1 MKPEL
6 IRTAMAVGED
16 GVERLS
22 DSSVIIFGLGGVGS
36 YVFEAL
42 CRAGVGRLTL
52 VDGDTVS
59 LSNINRQ
66 LCALHSTVGM
76 NKTDVLAARAKDINP
91 DCEVKVISEFLTAD
105 NADMFFSERYD
116 FCVDAIDDT
125 SAKKVIAVKCAE
137 KNIPL
142 IASMG
147 TGNKIYPELFRIT
160 DISKTEYCPL
170 CKKMRRLYRE
180 AGVKK
185 VTVLFSTEQPREVM
199 CEIPQEET
207 TGRRPPSSVSFVP
220 GTAGLMIAGHVVR
233 FIVCNKS

>member
-6 IRTAMAVGED
+6 IRTAMAIGED
-16 GVERLS
+16 GVLS
-22 DSSVIIFGLGGVGS
+22 LKNSSVIIFGLGGVGS

-42 CRAGVGRLTL
+42 CRAGVGKLTL

-66 LCALHSTVGM
+66 LCALHSTVGK
-76 NKTDVLAARAKDINP
+76 NKADVLAERAKDINP
-91 DCEVKVISEFLTAD
+91 ECIVRTIPEFLTAD
-105 NADMFFSERYD
+105 NAGLFFNEKYD

-125 SAKKVIAVKCAE
+125 RAKTVIAVKCGE
-137 KNIPL
+137 LSIPL

-147 TGNKIYPELFRIT
+147 TGNKIFPDKFRIT
-160 DISKTEYCPL
+160 DINKTEYCPL

-185 VTVLFSTEQPREVM
+185 VTVLFSTEESREIQ
-199 CEIPQEET
+199 CEIPPEEIN
-207 TGRRPPSSVSFVP
+207 GRRPPASVSFVP
-220 GTAGLMIAGHVVR
+220 GTAGLMIAGYVVR
-233 FIVCNKS
+233 KICNLD

>member
-1 MKPEL
+1 MKREF
-6 IRTAMAVGED
+6 IRTAMAVGDD
-16 GVERLS
+16 GIKKLS
-22 DSSVIIFGLGGVGS
+22 NSSVIIFGLGGVGS

-42 CRAGVGRLTL
+42 CRVGVGSLTL

-91 DCEVKVISEFLTAD
+91 DCNIRVISEFLTED
-105 NADMFFSERYD
+105 NADIFFGERYD

-125 SAKKVIAVKCAE
+125 RAKTVIAVKCAE

-147 TGNKIYPELFRIT
+147 TGNKLCPELFKIT

-185 VTVLFSTEQPREVM
+185 VTVLFSTEQPREIM
-199 CEIPQEET
+199 CEIPPEET
-207 TGRRPPSSVSFVP
+207 LGKRPPASVSFVP
-220 GTAGLMIAGHVVR
+220 GAAGLMIAGHVVR
-233 FIVCNKS
+233 ILL

>member
-1 MKPEL
+1 MKSEH
-6 IRTAMAVGED
+6 IRTAMALGED
-16 GVERLS
+16 GIKRLA
-22 DSSVIIFGLGGVGS
+22 DSNIIIFGLGGVGS

-42 CRAGVGRLTL
+42 CRVGVGRLTL

-91 DCEVKVISEFLTAD
+91 DCRVKVTSEFLTAD
-105 NADMFFSERYD
+105 NADLFFAEKYD
-116 FCVDAIDDT
+116 FCIDAIDDT
-125 SAKKVIAVKCAE
+125 RAKTVIAVKCAE

-147 TGNKIYPELFRIT
+147 TGNKLRPDLFKIT

-185 VTVLFSTEQPREVM
+185 VTVLFSTEQPHEIM
-199 CEIPQEET
+199 CEIPTEEAS
-207 TGRRPPSSVSFVP
+207 GRRPPASVSFVP
-220 GTAGLMIAGHVVR
+220 GAAGLMIAGHVVR
-233 FIVCNKS
+233 HLACDEL

>member
-1 MKPEL
+1 MKTEY
-6 IRTAMAVGED
+6 IRTAMAVGEE
-16 GVERLS
+16 GMSRLNNS
-22 DSSVIIFGLGGVGS
+22 DVIIFGLGGVGS

-42 CRAGVGRLTL
+42 CRAGVGSLTL

-76 NKTDVLAARAKDINP
+76 NKTDVLADRAKDINP
-91 DCEVKVISEFLTAD
+91 DCKIKVISKFLTKENSD
-105 NADMFFSERYD
+105 EFFDKKYD
-116 FCVDAIDDT
+116 FCIDAIDDT
-125 SAKKVIAVKCAE
+125 RAKTVIAVKCAE
-137 KNIPL
+137 NNIPL

-147 TGNKIYPELFRIT
+147 TGNKLYPDKFKIT

-185 VTVLFSTEQPREVM
+185 VAVLFSTEESRELK
-199 CEIPQEET
+199 CEIPPEEIA
-207 TGRRPPSSVSFVP
+207 GRRPPASVSFVP
-220 GTAGLMIAGHVVR
+220 GTAGLMIAGYVVR
-233 FIVCNKS
+233 SLIGE

>member
-1 MKPEL
+1 MRDEF
-6 IRTAMAVGED
+6 IRTEMLLGDE
-16 GVERLS
+16 GVKSLNNS
-22 DSSVIIFGLGGVGS
+22 NVIIFGLGGVGS

-76 NKTDVLAARAKDINP
+76 NKTDVLCKRAEDINP
-91 DCEVKVISEFLTAD
+91 DCTVRVISEFLNEE
-105 NADMFFSERYD
+105 NADSFFTEKYD

-125 SAKKVIAVKCAE
+125 RAKTIIAVKCE
-137 KNIPL
+137 QESIPL

-147 TGNKIYPELFRIT
+147 TGNKLYPEKFRIT

-185 VTVLFSTEQPREVM
+185 VTVLFSPEECRELK
-199 CEIPQEET
+199 CEIPQVDIFC
-207 TGRRPPSSVSFVP
+207 RKPPSSISFVP
-220 GTAGLMIAGHVVR
+220 GTAGLMIAGYVVR
-233 FIVCNKS
+233 KLANAE

>member
-1 MKPEL
+1 MKSEH
-6 IRTAMAVGED
+6 IRTAMALGED
-16 GVERLS
+16 GIKRLA
-22 DSSVIIFGLGGVGS
+22 DSNIIIFGLGGVGS

-42 CRAGVGRLTL
+42 CRVGVGRLTL

-91 DCEVKVISEFLTAD
+91 DCRVKVTSEFLTAD
-105 NADMFFSERYD
+105 NADLFFAEKYD
-116 FCVDAIDDT
+116 FCIDAIDDT
-125 SAKKVIAVKCAE
+125 RAKTVIAVKCAE

-147 TGNKIYPELFRIT
+147 TGNKLRPDLFKIT

-170 CKKMRRLYRE
+170 CKKNAPTLPRSGRE
-180 AGVKK
+180 KSDRSVFDRAAARNHVRDSDGGSVGQTSSGKCQ
-185 VTVLFSTEQPREVM
+185 FCS
-199 CEIPQEET
+199 
-207 TGRRPPSSVSFVP
+207 GRG
-220 GTAGLMIAGHVVR
+220 GTDDSGACCAASCL
-233 FIVCNKS
+233 